1 MPNKLSSFYTSH
13 SLFQTYLSLQKSSM
27 LLLVQQK
34 GCYQAAALRRFGRQ
48 SPAYACARSALRYHT
63 EQGAIIV
70 RKSSTYFRHF
80 TLRADVHGL

>member
-1 MPNKLSSFYTSH
+1 MPNRCSSFYISH
-13 SLFQTYLSLQKSSM
+13 SLFQTYLSLQKSSIP
-27 LLLVQQK
+27 LHIQQK
-34 GCYQAAALRRFGRQ
+34 GCYQAAALRRFGKQ